1 MNEKEPKNW
10 NEETAKAGH
19 SFISPITGL
28 NDNVDFLGRRLHVQT
43 EHTGFP
49 AAHIVTQV
57 FCSGR
62 VMLSK
67 KTDYA
72 SEVCESPDLGKIQ
85 QLMKAQHCQIIQEL
99 KDKQARKQASR

>member
-1 MNEKEPKNW
+1 MNEKEPKHW
-10 NEETAKAGH
+10 NEEKTKA
-19 SFISPITGL
+19 SPPFISPITGL
-28 NDNVDFLGRRLHVQT
+28 NDNVDFLGRQLHIQT

-49 AAHIVTQV
+49 TAHIVTQV

-67 KTDYA
+67 KTEYP
-72 SEVCESPDLGKIQ
+72 SGVCESPDFSKIQ